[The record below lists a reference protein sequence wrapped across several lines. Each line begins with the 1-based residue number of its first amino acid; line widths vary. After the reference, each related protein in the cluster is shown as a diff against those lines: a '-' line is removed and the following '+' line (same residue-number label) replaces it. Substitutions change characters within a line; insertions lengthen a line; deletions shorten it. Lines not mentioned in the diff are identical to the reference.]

1 MEGKYVKELGEGNIT
16 MLMFKYSV
24 PTIFATIINA
34 AYNIVDRI
42 FVGRACGEDAIA
54 AITVCFSP
62 TLLLL
67 AVGMTIGVGTATIT
81 SIKLGQKK
89 YDDAEKVL
97 GQAFFLF
104 AVFCILVALYML
116 NFMPQT
122 LMFLGATERILPDA
136 VGYYSI
142 IICGLIFEKIS
153 FGINN
158 VIRAEGRP
166 VYAMTT
172 LLIGGITNVVLD
184 YIFIFKLKMG
194 VRGAAL
200 ATIMAQAC
208 GTLWVLWFYF
218 GGKSF
223 LKLRL
228 RNFRIFMPLLKSML
242 SAGSPSFVIQFLTGL
257 AVMVFVQQ
265 ARNYGS
271 ESALAIIG
279 VNTAVITFM
288 FLPIV
293 GISMGIQPIVG
304 YNWGL
309 QNYLRVKGA
318 YLNAIL
324 AGAIVSVIG
333 FLLCQFGAR
342 LVFDIFLGADS
353 HIAEDGVYSF
363 RIVTAAFAFIS
374 LNIITSGYFQS
385 TKRPIFSILITV
397 LRQVV
402 LLMPL
407 LVFLPKYF
415 GITGVWLSYPIS
427 DFVAFVFSAFIAVR
441 EFRRINKRC
450 DRQKRFFGDMFERY
464 FKKA

>member
-1 MEGKYVKELGEGNIT
+1 MGI
-16 MLMFKYSV
+16 M
-24 PTIFATIINA
+24 
-34 AYNIVDRI
+34 
-42 FVGRACGEDAIA
+42 
-54 AITVCFSP
+54 
-62 TLLLL
+62 
-67 AVGMTIGVGTATIT
+67 
-81 SIKLGQKK
+81 
-89 YDDAEKVL
+89 VL
-97 GQAFFLF
+97 
-104 AVFCILVALYML
+104 
-116 NFMPQT
+116 
-122 LMFLGATERILPDA
+122 
-136 VGYYSI
+136 
-142 IICGLIFEKIS
+142 
-153 FGINN
+153 
-158 VIRAEGRP
+158 
-166 VYAMTT
+166 
-172 LLIGGITNVVLD
+172 
-184 YIFIFKLKMG
+184 
-194 VRGAAL
+194 
-200 ATIMAQAC
+200 
-208 GTLWVLWFYF
+208 
-218 GGKSF
+218 
-223 LKLRL
+223 
-228 RNFRIFMPLLKSML
+228 FRML

-333 FLLCQFGAR
+333 FFLCQFGAR